1 MNPQDPNIPPPGSVP
16 PAEDA
21 SSQALGEA
29 MRSSFV
35 IVQVIMVAL
44 VLVFVGSGFFTVV
57 PQEQAIILRLGK
69 PARGGRLLGP
79 GLHYAFPAPLEEVV
93 KIRIT
98 SLTNADSSVGWNQTA
113 QERINGIPPTPM
125 SKLNP
130 AIITYSLTEDTNIIH
145 VRATAY
151 YHITDPTNFIFNF
164 ANAPVFITNALNNAL
179 LVASSEFPVDGILST
194 NQAAFRERVQQKAAE
209 LIDAERLGVT
219 VDRVDVW
226 HSPPTYLEAKF
237 NEVDIATQKRDS
249 LLQMARSYAN
259 TNVANALGLAD
270 TRVKVA
276 EAARQRKV
284 ELMASQAKVFTNL
297 LAQYER
303 DPQLFKRIRQ
313 MITLENVYTNA
324 QEKILLPPNSREYRF
339 QLGREP
345 MEPPTNSTP
354 STP

>member
-1 MNPQDPNIPPPGSVP
+1 MNPQDPNIPPSAP

-35 IVQVIMVAL
+35 IVKVIMVAL
-44 VLVFVGSGFFTVV
+44 VLVFLGSGFFSVV

-69 PARGGRLLGP
+69 PIQGGRLWGP
-79 GLHYAFPAPLEEVV
+79 GLHWAFPAPIDEVV

-98 SLTNADSSVGWNQTA
+98 SLTNADSSVGWYQTA
-113 QERINGIPPTPM
+113 QERISGVQPTPL

-130 AIITYSLTEDTNIIH
+130 AQITYALTDDTNIIH

-151 YHITDPTNFIFNF
+151 YHITDPTVFIFTF
-164 ANAPVFITNALNNAL
+164 SNAPVFITNALNNAL
-179 LVASSEFPVDGILST
+179 LLASSEFPVDGILST
-194 NQAAFRERVQQKAAE
+194 NQAPFRERVQQKASE
-209 LIDAERLGVT
+209 LIDSEHLGVT

-226 HSPPTYLEAKF
+226 HSPPISLEAKF
-237 NEVDIATQKRDS
+237 NAVDIAKQQRDA
-249 LLQMARSYAN
+249 LIQQARSYAN

-270 TRVKVA
+270 TGVKVA
-276 EAARQRKV
+276 EAARKRKV
-284 ELMASQAKVFTNL
+284 ELMASQAEVFTNL

-303 DPQLFKRIRQ
+303 NPQLFKRIRQ
-313 MITLENVYTNA
+313 MITLENVYSNA
-324 QEKILLPPNSREYRF
+324 QEKIQLPPNSREYRF

-345 MEPPTNSTP
+345 MEPPTNNSP